1 MDLIFE
7 QEWES
12 RLICLFQSMILK
24 WPFLKG
30 LFILFTAFGEPF
42 FLVLV
47 CGFLYFGYR
56 KRWGIYTILCILS
69 TETANNLIKNI
80 VRRPRPYMTHE
91 EIQCLK
97 PLDSR
102 HDLYDEVRQGFSF
115 PSGHSSGAASFCAS
129 LFACSGSRNV
139 LIIGVPIVLLV
150 AASRF
155 SLGVHYPTDVCAGI
169 LLGIVNTAMIDRLYR
184 KIDRKHLYLLL
195 TLLCLPGIFFC
206 TSEDYYSVIGI
217 FMGFMAGNL
226 YEEKHIGFE
235 DCKDIRK
242 AIVRTLI
249 GGLLFL
255 MVTGTLKYAA
265 SGLFVP
271 ESKPALL
278 YKSFRYGVS
287 AFVMTGLYPYLFRYG
302 ILK

>member
-1 MDLIFE
+1 MDLVFG

-30 LFILFTAFGEPF
+30 LFILFTTFGEPF

-56 KRWGIYTILCILS
+56 KKWGIYSILCILS
-69 TETANNLIKNI
+69 TEVTNNLIKNI

-91 EIQCLK
+91 EIECLK
-97 PLDSR
+97 PLDPR

-115 PSGHSSGAASFCAS
+115 PSGHSSGAASLCAS
-129 LFACSGSRNV
+129 LFASSGSRSV

-150 AASRF
+150 AISRF

-169 LLGIVNTAMIDRLYR
+169 LLGILNTIVIDRLYQ
-184 KIDRKHLYLLL
+184 KIDRKYLYLLL
-195 TLLCLPGIFFC
+195 SLLCLSGIFFC

-235 DCKDIRK
+235 DCEDIRK
-242 AIVRTLI
+242 VILRTLLA
-249 GGLLFL
+249 GLLFL
-255 MVTGTLKYAA
+255 LITGSLKYAA
-265 SGLFVP
+265 AGLFVP

-278 YKSFRYGVS
+278 YRSFRYGIATFAVI
-287 AFVMTGLYPYLFRYG
+287 GLYPGLFRCEF
-302 ILK
+302 LK

>member
-12 RLICLFQSMILK
+12 RLICLLQSMIFR

-30 LFILFTAFGEPF
+30 LFILITMFGEPV

-56 KRWGIYTILCILS
+56 KKWGIYTILCILS
-69 TETANNLIKNI
+69 TEMMNNLIKNI

-91 EIQCLK
+91 EIECLK
-97 PLDSR
+97 PLDPKY
-102 HDLYDEVRQGFSF
+102 DLYDTVRQGYSF
-115 PSGHSSGAASFCAS
+115 PSGHSSGAASLCSS
-129 LFACSGSRNV
+129 LFGCSGNRNV
-139 LIIGVPIVLLV
+139 LIIGIPIVLLV
-150 AASRF
+150 AISRF

-169 LLGIVNTAMIDRLYR
+169 LLGIVNTVLIDRLYHR
-184 KIDRKHLYLLL
+184 IDRKYLYLLM
-195 TLLCLPGIFFC
+195 TALCLSGVFFC
-206 TSEDYYSVIGI
+206 KSEDYYSVIGI

-235 DCKDIRK
+235 DSGNMPS
-242 AIVRTLI
+242 AIIRTLL

-255 MVTGTLKYAA
+255 MMAGLLKIAA
-265 SGLFVP
+265 AGLFAE
-271 ESKPALL
+271 ESKAALL
-278 YKSFRYGVS
+278 YRSFRYCVS
-287 AFVMTGLYPYLFRYG
+287 SFAIVGFYPYLFRYG

>member
-12 RLICLFQSMILK
+12 RLICLLQSMISR

-30 LFILFTAFGEPF
+30 LFILFTTCGEPF

-56 KRWGIYTILCILS
+56 KKWGIYSILCILS
-69 TETANNLIKNI
+69 TEVTNNLIKNI

-91 EIQCLK
+91 EIECLK
-97 PLDSR
+97 PLDPR

-115 PSGHSSGAASFCAS
+115 PSGHSSGAASLCAS
-129 LFACSGSRNV
+129 LFASSGSRSV

-150 AASRF
+150 AISRF

-169 LLGIVNTAMIDRLYR
+169 LLGILNTIAIDRLYQ
-184 KIDRKHLYLLL
+184 KIDRKYLYLLL
-195 TLLCLPGIFFC
+195 SLLCLSGIFFC

-235 DCKDIRK
+235 DCEDIRK
-242 AIVRTLI
+242 VILRTLLAS
-249 GGLLFL
+249 LLFL
-255 MVTGTLKYAA
+255 LITGSLKYAA
-265 SGLFVP
+265 AGLFVP

-278 YKSFRYGVS
+278 YRSFRYGIATFAVI
-287 AFVMTGLYPYLFRYG
+287 GLYPGLFRCEF
-302 ILK
+302 LK